1 VIFPPSFSSQESDT
15 ANAFNLWRVEK
26 GMGSLPAVTLELASV
41 EGGRYANYD
50 IVAEDMSVGSIE
62 LDVCVPSPL
71 ELGLVPGAIPEGTV
85 GLFRRGRY
93 GPRYAGR
100 AAFCA
105 GMDILKQEG
114 AHVYIENMLPDGFKV
129 VKELIAADLMHDAG
143 IYMGSHGIS
152 SGRAV
157 LL

>member
-1 VIFPPSFSSQESDT
+1 
-15 ANAFNLWRVEK
+15 
-26 GMGSLPAVTLELASV
+26 MVTLEIVSV
-41 EGGRYANYD
+41 EGGQYANYD
-50 IVAEDMSVGSIE
+50 IVAEDAAIGTIKLAVRE
-62 LDVCVPSPL
+62 PSPF
-71 ELGLVPGAIPEGTV
+71 EKEFVPGSKTEGTIS
-85 GLFRRGRY
+85 LFQRQHR

-100 AAFCA
+100 AALCA
-105 GMDILKQEG
+105 GMDVMRHEG

-143 IYMGSHGIS
+143 IYMGSRGIF